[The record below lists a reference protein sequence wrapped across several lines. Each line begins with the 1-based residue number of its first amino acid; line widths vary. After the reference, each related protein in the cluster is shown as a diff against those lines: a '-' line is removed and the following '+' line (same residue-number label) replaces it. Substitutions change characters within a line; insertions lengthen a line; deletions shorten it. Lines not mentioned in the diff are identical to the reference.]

1 MLSVPADASARAS
14 GGVIHGAASR
24 VPTVSIASF
33 RDDPL
38 YPRVERAVAAILAKG
53 KVVTPV
59 DVLIGMG
66 LLKPDDLDAWR
77 CGRIP
82 YLERVIGCNL
92 TRLSRLL
99 RILRFHAHDLKLMP
113 SATVY
118 LRWGKGPK
126 QPLRFTKTGDSR
138 LEEVYARHF
147 VWSGKGPFRPPIP
160 KESRG

>member
-1 MLSVPADASARAS
+1 MVRLAVP
-14 GGVIHGAASR
+14 
-24 VPTVSIASF
+24 PTVSIASF

-38 YPRVERAVAAILAKG
+38 YPRVERAVAAILATG

-66 LLKPDDLDAWR
+66 LLKPDDLEAWR
-77 CGRIP
+77 RGRIP

-126 QPLRFTKTGDSR
+126 RPLRFTKTGDSR

-147 VWSGKGPFRPPIP
+147 VWPGKGPFRPPIP

>member
-1 MLSVPADASARAS
+1 MLSVPASASAQAG
-14 GGVIHGAASR
+14 GGVIHGKASGA
-24 VPTVSIASF
+24 PTVSIASF

-38 YPRVERAVAAILAKG
+38 YPRVERAVAAMLAKG

-66 LLKPDDLDAWR
+66 LLKPDDLEAWR
-77 CGRIP
+77 RGRIP

-99 RILRFHAHDLKLMP
+99 RILRFQAHDLKLMP

-126 QPLRFTKTGDSR
+126 QPLRFTKTGDPK
-138 LEEVYARHF
+138 LEEAYTRHF
-147 VWSGKGPFRPPIP
+147 VWPGKGSYRPPIS